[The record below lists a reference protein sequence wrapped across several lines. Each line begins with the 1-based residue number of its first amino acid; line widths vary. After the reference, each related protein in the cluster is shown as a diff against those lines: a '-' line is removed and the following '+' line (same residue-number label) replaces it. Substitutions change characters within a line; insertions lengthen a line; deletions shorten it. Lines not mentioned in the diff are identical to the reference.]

1 MGNLALGCYTHTLDS
16 NMYMNLLSVNVRQ
29 CRVLD
34 LPSSRREVYWEIKL
48 KHKMTILRMASAFSL
63 APLYNVLPL
72 YVRACVHTQW
82 HLQCNSENGVQVES
96 CELRCC
102 SSLRGRC
109 CFPALVDHPTH
120 SSLRC
125 TEHSDAHEAVVRN
138 RRTWSGGGASGGAVG
153 ASAARKD
160 QAHLPPFG
168 SVAARAVSDATTT
181 VCVAVATVLLFFSSA
196 YVVNLGD
203 HVVVFNT
210 KDVVFTG
217 KKWDQKLYRRHT
229 G

>member
-1 MGNLALGCYTHTLDS
+1 MRILQLAPQS
-16 NMYMNLLSVNVRQ
+16 VLLSCSRQ
-29 CRVLD
+29 
-34 LPSSRREVYWEIKL
+34 
-48 KHKMTILRMASAFSL
+48 
-63 APLYNVLPL
+63 
-72 YVRACVHTQW
+72 
-82 HLQCNSENGVQVES
+82 
-96 CELRCC
+96 
-102 SSLRGRC
+102 
-109 CFPALVDHPTH
+109 PTH
-120 SSLRC
+120 SSLQC

-138 RRTWSGGGASGGAVG
+138 RRTWPGGGASGGAVG

-168 SVAARAVSDATTT
+168 SVAARSSVRCDDR
-181 VCVAVATVLLFFSSA
+181 VAVATVLLLFSSA